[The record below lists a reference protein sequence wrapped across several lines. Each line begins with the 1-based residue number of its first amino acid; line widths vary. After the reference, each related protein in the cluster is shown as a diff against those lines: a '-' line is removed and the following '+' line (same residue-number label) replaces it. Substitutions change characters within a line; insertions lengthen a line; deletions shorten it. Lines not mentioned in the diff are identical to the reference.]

1 MADPTFDHARA
12 HAASDALRTTA
23 NLIQNRTG
31 TRDQLA
37 QQALK
42 NWTGPHADRFR
53 GYLTSVEDEAAGLIK
68 LLNTLAESIDTAST
82 NAYKDGVGVP
92 PARRGLRPD

>member
-1 MADPTFDHARA
+1 MADPTFDHAKA
-12 HAASDALRTTA
+12 YAASDALRTTA
-23 NLIQNRTG
+23 DLIQNRTA

-53 GYLTSVEDEAAGLIK
+53 GHLKSIEDDAAGVIK
-68 LLNTLAESIDTAST
+68 LLRTLADSIDTAST

-92 PARRGLRPD
+92 HHTGGNRPN